1 MASSDKLDFE
11 KSDEYA
17 EAVHIETS
25 GSPEAGDDSIER
37 TNTGRVTWLISA
49 TVSLGGFLFG
59 TLVSHSSLPQELL
72 ANQCPRL

>member
-37 TNTGRVTWLISA
+37 TNTGRVT
-49 TVSLGGFLFG
+49 
-59 TLVSHSSLPQELL
+59 
-72 ANQCPRL
+72 